1 MGGKVS
7 KSHDSSTQDVQ
18 AAAKTA
24 GQGGMGAA
32 QENSATAGARAAANG
47 QGWGSEGV
55 QASTSDAKKS
65 LPGTQHAVQ
74 EVGAGVEIAPVRAPA
89 ERSRGVFRTHSRDS
103 LRSHWST
110 LEESGESV
118 GTPVSPDQRAS
129 PDEPADARPVENRE
143 KVGGGARSRSR
154 ARCGSRSTNRSFY
167 SAPY

>member
-1 MGGKVS
+1 MFNSRTVALLADLIFSNRLTLSGSGGGWWESTMGGKVS

-47 QGWGSEGV
+47 KGWGSEGV
-55 QASTSDAKKS
+55 QASTPDAKKS

-89 ERSRGVFRTHSRDS
+89 
-103 LRSHWST
+103 
-110 LEESGESV
+110 
-118 GTPVSPDQRAS
+118 
-129 PDEPADARPVENRE
+129 
-143 KVGGGARSRSR
+143 
-154 ARCGSRSTNRSFY
+154 
-167 SAPY
+167 